1 MSISS
6 KSRIFLVFPV
16 HCSSVALLWS
26 APELMVPQRDCVA
39 GRWTDTGT
47 HKGDVYS
54 FAIILH
60 EILYRAGLFCCIED
74 AESIPAKSE

>member
-1 MSISS
+1 
-6 KSRIFLVFPV
+6 
-16 HCSSVALLWS
+16 
-26 APELMVPQRDCVA
+26 MVPQRDCVA